1 MHVSH
6 LSPETLSM
14 QAHTP
19 LVTSQVSSADPTS
32 LQAHAMKGIKID
44 YCNIFLLIFTIFID
58 LSTFTCRET
67 KETRGTLITF
77 IICYIVSTITYS
89 SIIITGDIMGT
100 IFIAFT
106 S

>member
-6 LSPETLSM
+6 LSPETLSI

-32 LQAHAMKGIKID
+32 LPAHAMKGIKID

-67 KETRGTLITF
+67 KETRGTLIAF
-77 IICYIVSTITYS
+77 IICYIIFTVTYA
-89 SIIITGDIMGT
+89 SIVIARDIM
-100 IFIAFT
+100 
-106 S
+106 